1 MKTECHAITF
11 NPAGLGLYKF
21 NHDLDI
27 KPEINSYVMV
37 TDPLNLMQMLAQ
49 FFYVDLTADGSVHY
63 LKCDKI
69 SSMRDLHG
77 IDGFLRLGGMN
88 NMHRLMD

>member
-1 MKTECHAITF
+1 
-11 NPAGLGLYKF
+11 
-21 NHDLDI
+21 
-27 KPEINSYVMV
+27 MV

-69 SSMRDLHG
+69 SSMRDFHG

-88 NMHRLMD
+88 NMHRLMN